1 VTQPSPQPSLITW
14 LSAHVE
20 VVVALIGAGALW
32 LRTQVSGKAGI
43 QTAINDGFEKLL
55 AQVTAAHEEERNAWL
70 AKQEHLENS
79 IKELTIA
86 VRALVA
92 SLNQHGIP
100 LPPLKLPSFI
110 TLE

>member
-1 VTQPSPQPSLITW
+1 VAQQHSFLSW
-14 LSAHVE
+14 LGQHAE
-20 VVVALIGAGALW
+20 IAVAGIGAISVWVAN
-32 LRTQVSGKAGI
+32 QVSGKAAM

-55 AQVTAAHEEERNAWL
+55 EQVTSAHEEERNAWL
-70 AKQEHLENS
+70 EKQAHLEQS

-100 LPPLKLPSFI
+100 LPVLKLPSFI
-110 TLE
+110 SLES